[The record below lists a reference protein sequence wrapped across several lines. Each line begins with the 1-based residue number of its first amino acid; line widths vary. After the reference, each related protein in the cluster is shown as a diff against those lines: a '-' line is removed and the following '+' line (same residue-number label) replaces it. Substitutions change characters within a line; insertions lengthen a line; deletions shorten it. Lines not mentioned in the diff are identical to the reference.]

1 MTPST
6 EQHPELD
13 RMHAA
18 VEHVRELLASDSI
31 PINAAEGLL
40 LGLVNVIGTLTGD
53 PQLPAHI
60 RGSYDGLLEL
70 SRELLWK
77 IRSRGE

>member
-1 MTPST
+1 MNQPTDL
-6 EQHPELD
+6 HPELD
-13 RMHAA
+13 RVHAA
-18 VEHVRELLASDSI
+18 VEHVRELLASDNI

-40 LGLVNVIGTLTGD
+40 LGLVSVIGTLTGD

-77 IRSRGE
+77 IRSGKE